1 MGIITVESVDNANV
15 ASYRIDLRS
24 EYDFTMDEELTIY
37 YNSLEADNQHIYQAT
52 KTFQALVDDA
62 EEDRQVELIT
72 LTER

>member
-1 MGIITVESVDNANV
+1 MKNVSNNV

-37 YNSLEADNQHIYQAT
+37 YNSLEADNQRIYQAT

-62 EEDRQVELIT
+62 EEDGQVELIT